1 MASPEHRHDD
11 EEHQNHHHDQAQPRE
26 KLKFFKSPVA
36 GSTSSAS
43 LKDTIDQIPQFRRY
57 EEPTLLE
64 IFYDLFFA
72 ANYNVF
78 SENREVTNHNSFK
91 AYIGYFSLL
100 WLTWF
105 LTTAYDVRFLT
116 DSIFERAARGL
127 HLGVLV
133 GFAVVAPIFDPSKQ
147 NASVMQGMSI
157 MLCMSRITLAVEYG
171 NTLWH
176 VKRYKRCRLP
186 LYLTIALNIITTF
199 IYLGVAFRFT
209 DNKNSRVFV
218 TWYVISALEAV
229 ATLAISYFWPVMG
242 FSQTHLIKRM
252 TLLTVMMLGDGLV
265 NIAKEIVI
273 IVKSSVGWSADT
285 IGAVTAGVATIYF
298 VFLVYFDWL
307 RSTFYMAPV
316 RQIVWTALHYPLH
329 LSMVLFI
336 QAFTQY
342 IIWGELMR
350 ILAKATADLFSDAAL
365 GSLMNSTSAQVANA
379 TQDFVD
385 NFFLSY
391 PPKVPEISQTV
402 QAGIKNLSSLP
413 DTLWNQLGRAVLS
426 NDFSFVETV
435 NNDTLSTFV
444 DSISG
449 ITSALN
455 NNIFQILD
463 IDVAKDEKSS
473 AAPSTTNFT
482 TSVLQG
488 KQDKT
493 FGRFRLLFAYG
504 YLTAGL
510 CLIFMS
516 FLSIV
521 ARTTRWKPWPL
532 IRLALIFALAIG
544 TASVSAIWYQG
555 PGTTTG
561 ETALTFIDDP
571 LGRYLMTPWVILTI
585 FVVFTVVLILTHIGA
600 HGAADRTKRSGAFFP
615 RAATFFSRK
624 NDKEGPYDPV
634 SLPLTPS
641 QQWSKKERSGSY
653 NLTADDSR
661 DASPSPYGGRRAED
675 ATPSSYDPLKLPTD
689 YRGPSLR

>member
-1 MASPEHRHDD
+1 
-11 EEHQNHHHDQAQPRE
+11 
-26 KLKFFKSPVA
+26 
-36 GSTSSAS
+36 
-43 LKDTIDQIPQFRRY
+43 
-57 EEPTLLE
+57 
-64 IFYDLFFA
+64 
-72 ANYNVF
+72 
-78 SENREVTNHNSFK
+78 
-91 AYIGYFSLL
+91 
-100 WLTWF
+100 
-105 LTTAYDVRFLT
+105 
-116 DSIFERAARGL
+116 
-127 HLGVLV
+127 
-133 GFAVVAPIFDPSKQ
+133 
-147 NASVMQGMSI
+147 
-157 MLCMSRITLAVEYG
+157 
-171 NTLWH
+171 
-176 VKRYKRCRLP
+176 
-186 LYLTIALNIITTF
+186 
-199 IYLGVAFRFT
+199 
-209 DNKNSRVFV
+209 
-218 TWYVISALEAV
+218 
-229 ATLAISYFWPVMG
+229 
-242 FSQTHLIKRM
+242 
-252 TLLTVMMLGDGLV
+252 
-265 NIAKEIVI
+265 
-273 IVKSSVGWSADT
+273 
-285 IGAVTAGVATIYF
+285 
-298 VFLVYFDWL
+298 
-307 RSTFYMAPV
+307 MAPV

-350 ILAKATADLFSDAAL
+350 TLLKATAGLFSDADL
-365 GSLMNSTSAQVANA
+365 VSLMNSTSTQVANA

-413 DTLWNQLGRAVLS
+413 DTLWNQLGRAILS
-426 NDFSFVETV
+426 DDFSFVDTV

-493 FGRFRLLFAYG
+493 FGRFRLLVSDVNFHACDARSLMPYLLQFAYG

-555 PGTTTG
+555 PASTTG

-624 NDKEGPYDPV
+624 KDKEGPYDPV